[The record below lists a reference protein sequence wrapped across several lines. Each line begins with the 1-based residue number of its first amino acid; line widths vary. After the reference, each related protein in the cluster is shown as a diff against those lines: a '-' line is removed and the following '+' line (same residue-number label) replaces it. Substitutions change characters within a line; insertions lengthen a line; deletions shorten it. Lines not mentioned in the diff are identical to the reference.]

1 MSQSLSIVIITH
13 NEEHNLPR
21 TLASV
26 AELVK
31 QTSGEIIVLDSGS
44 TDRTVEVA
52 KSLGAKVFLEE
63 WKGYAPQKNSAIDK
77 ASRDWV
83 LSLDADE
90 EVDAELAHQIRAVL
104 DGDWTQVAG
113 DSQNAESQTEVAR
126 GKRPEVH
133 GFWMARRNYFLGR
146 WIRHGG
152 FYPDRKLRLFR
163 RGYGEFQSSPV
174 HETVKVSGPTYKLRR
189 GTLLHHAYP
198 SLQS

>member
-44 TDRTVEVA
+44 TDRTIELA
-52 KSLGAKVFLEE
+52 KSLGAKIFLEE
-63 WKGYAPQKNSAIDK
+63 WKGYAAQKNSAIDK

-90 EVDAELAHQIRAVL
+90 EVDPELAHQLKAVL
-104 DGDWTQVAG
+104 DGDWMRMD
-113 DSQNAESQTEVAR
+113 DSKDS
-126 GKRPEVH
+126 
-133 GFWMARRNYFLGR
+133 
-146 WIRHGG
+146 
-152 FYPDRKLRLFR
+152 
-163 RGYGEFQSSPV
+163 
-174 HETVKVSGPTYKLRR
+174 
-189 GTLLHHAYP
+189 
-198 SLQS
+198 